1 MEAFLGW
8 FDQNL
13 VSVLNGVAIGLL
25 LFTMAVGLSLIFGL
39 MDVLNLAHGAI
50 YLLGSYL
57 AFQFARDGEAFAL
70 AVLVAIGVGLVVGGG
85 LMAAV
90 KPIASRGHLDQ
101 ALLTLGIA
109 FVLSDAAAAIW
120 GSDFRS
126 VSAPTFLQ
134 GSISMLERSYPVYR
148 LAVIVV
154 GILIAAAVYLVFER
168 TKLGAIIRALVED
181 RVMVSALG
189 IDVTRVMATVLTAGA
204 VLAAFG
210 GVIGAPILNVSPG
223 LDWEVLILALIVVVI
238 GGLGSVRGALVG
250 ALLIG
255 QVQSLGIA
263 LFPQLASFA
272 LFGAMALVLL
282 FRPEGLLGDATS

>member
-1 MEAFLGW
+1 MEAVFGW
-8 FDQNL
+8 FDENL
-13 VSVLNGVAIGLL
+13 VSVLNGIAIGLL

-50 YLLGSYL
+50 YLLGSYI
-57 AFQFARDGEAFAL
+57 AYQFARDGEAFGLAL
-70 AVLVAIGVGLVVGGG
+70 AIALGAGVLLGGG
-85 LMAAV
+85 LVAAV
-90 KPIASRGHLDQ
+90 RPIAGRGHLDQ

-126 VSAPTFLQ
+126 VSSPAFLQ
-134 GSISMLERSYPVYR
+134 GGISVLGSSYPVYR

-154 GILIAAAVYLVFER
+154 GIVIAASVYLVFER
-168 TKLGAIIRALVED
+168 TRLGAIVRAAVED
-181 RVMVSALG
+181 RDMVSALG
-189 IDVTRVMATVLTAGA
+189 IDVTRVMASVLTAGVA
-204 VLAAFG
+204 LAAFG

-282 FRPEGLLGDATS
+282 FRPEGLMGDATS

>member
-1 MEAFLGW
+1 MDVLDW

-13 VSVLNGVAIGLL
+13 VSALNGIAIGLL

-50 YLLGSYL
+50 YLLGSYV
-57 AFQFARDGEAFAL
+57 AFQFARDGEGFGL
-70 AVLVAIGVGLVVGGG
+70 AVPVALGLGLLLGGG
-85 LMAAV
+85 LVTAV
-90 KPIASRGHLDQ
+90 RPIAARGHLDQ
-101 ALLTLGIA
+101 ALLTLGVA

-126 VSAPTFLQ
+126 VSPPTFLQ
-134 GSISMLERSYPVYR
+134 GSVGVLGRSYPVYR

-154 GILIAAAVYLVFER
+154 GILIAVAVYIVFER
-168 TKLGAIIRALVED
+168 TRLGAILRAAVED
-181 RVMVSALG
+181 RAMVSALG
-189 IDVTRVMATVLTAGA
+189 IDVGRVMASVFTAGTA
-204 VLAAFG
+204 LAAFG

-238 GGLGSVRGALVG
+238 GGLGSVRGALIG

-255 QVQSLGIA
+255 QVQSLGVA
-263 LFPQLASFA
+263 LLPQLASFA

-282 FRPEGLLGDATS
+282 FRPEGLLGARTS